1 MIPIFVGYDPR
12 EALNFS
18 VLVNSLTRLASQ
30 PISIIPINLEN
41 IDFYTETHTDGST
54 EFSYSRFLVPYMMN
68 YNGWAIFMDC
78 DMLARADIS
87 ELWSLCDSKYAIMC
101 VQHNYQTSSPI
112 KFLGNVNRNY
122 DRKNWSSVMLINCA
136 HESNSVLTPTLVEQQ
151 TGQYLHQFKWLDDK
165 LIGNLPAEWNWLA
178 DEYGANNDAKLLH
191 YTLGSPFFEEYRN
204 VPMADHWLT
213 ELYDLQSTPTTV
225 NKRSIS

>member
-30 PISIIPINLEN
+30 PVSIVPINLEN

-101 VQHNYQTSSPI
+101 VQHDYQTSSPI

-136 HESNSVLTPTLVEQQ
+136 HESNRVLTPTLVEQQ

>member
-12 EALNFS
+12 ESLNFS
-18 VLVNSLTRLASQ
+18 VLVHSLTRLASQ
-30 PISIIPINLEN
+30 PISIIPINLES

-54 EFSYSRFLVPYMMN
+54 EFSYSRFLVPYMME

-78 DMLARADIS
+78 DMLARTDVS
-87 ELWSLCDSKYAIMC
+87 ELWSLCDSRYAIMC
-101 VQHNYQTSSPI
+101 VQHNYQTSSTV

-136 HESNSVLTPTLVEQQ
+136 HESNRVLTPSLVAQQ

-165 LIGNLPAEWNWLA
+165 LIGSLPAEWNWLA
-178 DEYGANNDAKLLH
+178 DEYGANSDAKLIH
-191 YTLGSPFFEEYRN
+191 YTLGSPCFEEYRN
-204 VPMADHWLT
+204 VPMADHWLR

>member
-12 EALNFS
+12 ESLNFS

-41 IDFYTETHTDGST
+41 IDFYAETHTDGST
-54 EFSYSRFLVPYMMN
+54 EFSYSRFLVPYMME

-78 DMLARADIS
+78 DMLARTDIS
-87 ELWSLCDSKYAIMC
+87 ELWSLCDSRYAIMC
-101 VQHNYQTSSPI
+101 VQHNYQTSSTV

-122 DRKNWSSVMLINCA
+122 NRKNWSSVMLINCA
-136 HESNSVLTPTLVEQQ
+136 HEGNRVLTPTLVENQ

-165 LIGNLPAEWNWLA
+165 LIGSLPAEWNWLA
-178 DEYGANNDAKLLH
+178 DEYGANKDAKLIH
-191 YTLGSPFFEEYRN
+191 YTLGSPCFEEYRN
-204 VPMADHWLT
+204 VPMADQWLE

-225 NKRSIS
+225 NKKSIS

>member
-1 MIPIFVGYDPR
+1 MIPVFVGYDPR

-30 PISIIPINLEN
+30 PVSIVPINLEN

-101 VQHNYQTSSPI
+101 VQHDYQTSSPI

-136 HESNSVLTPTLVEQQ
+136 HESNRVLTPTLVEQQ

-165 LIGNLPAEWNWLA
+165 LIGSLPAEWNWLA
-178 DEYGANNDAKLLH
+178 DEYGVNKDAKLVH
-191 YTLGSPFFEEYRN
+191 YTLGSPCFEEYRN

>member
-1 MIPIFVGYDPR
+1 MIPVFVGYDPR

-101 VQHNYQTSSPI
+101 VQHDYQTSSPI

-136 HESNSVLTPTLVEQQ
+136 HESNRVLTPTLVEQQ

>member
-12 EALNFS
+12 ESLNFS

-54 EFSYSRFLVPYMMN
+54 EFSYSRFLVPYMME

-87 ELWSLCDSKYAIMC
+87 ELWSLCDSRYAIMC
-101 VQHNYQTSSPI
+101 VQHDYQTSSPI

-122 DRKNWSSVMLINCA
+122 NRKNWSSVMLINCA
-136 HESNSVLTPTLVEQQ
+136 HENNRVLTPSLVEQQ

-165 LIGNLPAEWNWLA
+165 LIGSLPAEWNWLS
-178 DEYGANNDAKLLH
+178 DEYGVNKDAKLIH
-191 YTLGSPFFEEYRN
+191 YTLGSPCFEEYRN
-204 VPMADHWLT
+204 VPMADHWLN
-213 ELYDLQSTPTTV
+213 ELYDLQSTTATV
-225 NKRSIS
+225 NKRSIG